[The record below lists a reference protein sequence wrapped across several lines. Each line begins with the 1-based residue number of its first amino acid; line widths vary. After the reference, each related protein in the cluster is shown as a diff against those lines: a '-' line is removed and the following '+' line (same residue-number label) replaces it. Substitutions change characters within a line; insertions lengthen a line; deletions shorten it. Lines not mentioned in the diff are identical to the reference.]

1 MNFVNYERLYH
12 PYREVLLFRFGSVV
26 VIQAIVCVKVL
37 RSKWF
42 YASACTIGSV
52 TIGRACHLLI
62 LNENSLSNWPWTV
75 FLSVLL
81 NDDSCSERAV
91 CNSSYSMTQL
101 WSRRLQGF
109 PPAHV
114 VAAFFTFS
122 TSPEP
127 TTVETFIT
135 SQIKFLAAITFER
148 KFDMPEVL

>member
-1 MNFVNYERLYH
+1 MNFVNYKRLYH
-12 PYREVLLFRFGSVV
+12 LYRVVSLFRFGSVV
-26 VIQAIVCVKVL
+26 VMVAAVRVKVF
-37 RSKWF
+37 RSQRS

-91 CNSSYSMTQL
+91 CNSSNSMTQL
-101 WSRRLQGF
+101 WSRRVQGF
-109 PPAHV
+109 PPPHV
-114 VAAFFTFS
+114 LDALFIFS
-122 TSPEP
+122 SPTEP
-127 TTVETFIT
+127 TSVETSIT
-135 SQIKFLAAITFER
+135 TQIKFLAAITFER